1 MAFKRS
7 RQKHLRELAEELLQ
21 VGSAKNGSYPILA
34 LVVNDQFGNYVVQ
47 TLLES
52 SSGAFRQRLLRSL
65 GKCRRF
71 KQHNGKNVLVKVG
84 RILRKKSTNAGA

>member
-7 RQKHLRELAEELLQ
+7 RQRHLRELAEELLQ
-21 VGSAKNGSYPILA
+21 VGPAKKGSYHTLA
-34 LVVNDQFGNYVVQ
+34 LVVNDQFGNYVIQ

-65 GKCRRF
+65 SKCGRS
-71 KQHNGKNVLVKVG
+71 KQNYGKNLLAKVG
-84 RILRKKSTNAGA
+84 QMLQKKSANTGA

>member
-7 RQKHLRELAEELLQ
+7 RQRHLRELAEELLQ
-21 VGSAKNGSYPILA
+21 VGPAKKGSYHTLA
-34 LVVNDQFGNYVVQ
+34 LVVNDQFGNYVIQ

-65 GKCRRF
+65 SKCGSS
-71 KQHNGKNVLVKVG
+71 KQTYGKNLLVKVEQCYE
-84 RILRKKSTNAGA
+84 RRVPM

>member
-1 MAFKRS
+1 M
-7 RQKHLRELAEELLQ
+7 HIRELAEELLK
-21 VGSAKNGSYPILA
+21 VGSPKKESYPTLA

-65 GKCRRF
+65 SKCGRS
-71 KQHNGKNVLVKVG
+71 KQNYGKNLLLKVG
-84 RILRKKSTNAGA
+84 QMLRKKSTNTEA

>member
-7 RQKHLRELAEELLQ
+7 SQRHLRELAEELLQ
-21 VGSAKNGSYPILA
+21 AGPTKKGSYHTLA
-34 LVVNDQFGNYVVQ
+34 LVVNDEFGNYVIK

-65 GKCRRF
+65 SKCGRS
-71 KQHNGKNVLVKVG
+71 KQNYGKNLLVKVAQM
-84 RILRKKSTNAGA
+84 LQKKSANTGA